1 MKDKMMGDD
10 DVENVGIMQG
20 FMDSMSEDE
29 DEGEGEDQDEG
40 EGKYLERRP
49 DSPEILMNNLRGD
62 MRSID
67 ARRDELADMVG
78 YAAATETPESV
89 LAMLQPILAQ
99 GGGIGALPPSQA
111 MAQGP
116 QPPMAPPGPQ
126 GAAPGGPPPG
136 APPMGPGT
144 PGAEMAPPPA
154 DGGIAALLG
163 GAGAPPAEGPPPV
176 QMARGGYVQHFQTGS
191 DPSGVT
197 PADGTAREDEN
208 MLYDPAM
215 VSSAKAEMNKLLTRS
230 PAAVPTL
237 TKAMEARLPE
247 YQKAL
252 GADRKLSEAQM
263 LFELGQRAFGFAAN
277 VDEGGRPL
285 KGSFFSRLA
294 GATKTLPTAMGRQLE
309 AMDKIDRQI
318 KVLALQ
324 QGEKDIDQ
332 VVTQNNELLKRK
344 TDIFKDVLRAD
355 AKLQAQKLKMGESI
369 FGKGDFEWNIVN
381 MPGLTERYAQ
391 GLTNP
396 AEDKLM
402 ASAIMKFKLGRQELR
417 IHPVTRIPDIVQVP
431 GVLPDF
437 VAQAE
442 AARRRLGLP
451 TAPQPV
457 MNPAAGARP
466 AAPEAG
472 AAAPAAVPAGA
483 APAAGMPAPGAP
495 AAPAAGAPAGAPAAG
510 AAAQGPRPMTLW
522 ATRTDVAGPGA
533 AAVAGVSAIPGLGDP
548 ASSVTMA
555 RKNAELLAER
565 LKEAMLK
572 SVAGSVWE
580 QKNIDKVMAIQPSAW
595 TDPDVYGTRLI
606 TLGQALREGIASYQK
621 MGADN
626 SGLTPEDKGKAREK
640 AMEYQ
645 KFLGQIGL
653 PPAAYT
659 MEQLNALRRQGHREV
674 LWQGITPIKQN

>member
-1 MKDKMMGDD
+1 MKEKMMGDD

-144 PGAEMAPPPA
+144 PGAEMAPPPQ
-154 DGGIAALLG
+154 DGGIAALMG

-176 QMARGGYVQHFQTGS
+176 QMARGGPVQRFQAGS
-191 DPSGVT
+191 NPSGVT
-197 PADGTAREDEN
+197 PADGTAREDED

-294 GATKTLPTAMGRQLE
+294 GATKTLPTAIGRQLE

-355 AKLQAQKLKMGESI
+355 AKLQAQKLKMGDSI
-369 FGKGDFEWNIVN
+369 WGKGDWQWNVVN

-391 GLTNP
+391 GLTKP
-396 AEDKLM
+396 EEDKLM
-402 ASAIMKFKLGRQELR
+402 ASAIMQFKLGRQELKVD
-417 IHPVTRIPDIVQVP
+417 PVTRIPGIVQVP

-442 AARRRLGLP
+442 AARKRLGLP
-451 TAPQPV
+451 TVPQPV
-457 MNPAAGARP
+457 MNPTAGARP

-483 APAAGMPAPGAP
+483 APGAP
-495 AAPAAGAPAGAPAAG
+495 AAPAAGAPAAG

-522 ATRTDVAGPGA
+522 ATRFDVAGPGA

-548 ASSVTMA
+548 ASSVTLA
-555 RKNAELLAER
+555 RKNAELMAER

-606 TLGQALREGIASYQK
+606 ALGQVLREGIASYRK
-621 MGADN
+621 MGADD
-626 SGLTPEDKGKAREK
+626 SGLSPEDKGKAREK

-645 KFLGQIGL
+645 KFLGQLGL
-653 PPAAYT
+653 PPAVYSEADI
-659 MEQLNALRRQGHREV
+659 RRYPPGTEV
-674 LWQGITPIKQN
+674 LVNGVTLKRIRAPQ

>member
-1 MKDKMMGDD
+1 MKDEMMDD
-10 DVENVGIMQG
+10 DIENVGIMQG
-20 FMDSMSEDE
+20 FMDSMNEDGEDESEDD
-29 DEGEGEDQDEG
+29 DEGEDMPQM
-40 EGKYLERRP
+40 ERSP
-49 DSPEILMNNLRGD
+49 SSPEILMNNLRGD

-67 ARRDELADMVG
+67 ARRDELADLVG
-78 YAAATETPESV
+78 YQAATETPESV
-89 LAMLQPILAQ
+89 LAMLQPVLAAQ
-99 GGGIGALPPSQA
+99 GAGGMGGIGALPPSQA

-116 QPPMAPPGPQ
+116 QPPMMPPMPPG
-126 GAAPGGPPPG
+126 GAPAG

-197 PADGTAREDEN
+197 PADGTAREDED

-215 VSSAKAEMNKLLTRS
+215 VSTAKAEMNKLLTRS

-294 GATKTLPTAMGRQLE
+294 GATKTLPTAIGRQLE

-355 AKLQAQKLKMGESI
+355 AKLQAQKLKMGDSI
-369 FGKGDFEWNIVN
+369 WGKGDWQWNVVN

-391 GLTNP
+391 GLTKP
-396 AEDKLM
+396 EEDKLM
-402 ASAIMKFKLGRQELR
+402 ASAIMQFKLGRQELR

-442 AARRRLGLP
+442 AARKRLGLP
-451 TAPQPV
+451 TVPQPV
-457 MNPAAGARP
+457 MNPTAGARP

-472 AAAPAAVPAGA
+472 AAAPGAVPAG
-483 APAAGMPAPGAP
+483 GAP
-495 AAPAAGAPAGAPAAG
+495 ATGVPAAGAPAGAPAAG

-522 ATRTDVAGPGA
+522 ATRFDVAGPGA

-548 ASSVTMA
+548 ASSVTLA
-555 RKNAELLAER
+555 RKNAELMAER

-606 TLGQALREGIASYQK
+606 ALGQVLREGIASYRK
-621 MGADN
+621 MGADD
-626 SGLTPEDKGKAREK
+626 SGLSPEDKGKAREK

-645 KFLGQIGL
+645 KFLGQLGL
-653 PPAAYT
+653 PPAVYSA
-659 MEQLNALRRQGHREV
+659 ADIRRYPPGTEV
-674 LWQGITPIKQN
+674 LVNGVTLKRIRAPQ

>member
-1 MKDKMMGDD
+1 MKDKMMSDD

-20 FMDSMSEDE
+20 FMDSMSEEE
-29 DEGEGEDQDEG
+29 DDDKGEDEG

-67 ARRDELADMVG
+67 ARRDELADLVG
-78 YAAATETPESV
+78 YQAATETPEPV
-89 LAMLQPILAQ
+89 LAMLQPVLAAQ
-99 GGGIGALPPSQA
+99 GAGGMAGIGALPPSQA

-116 QPPMAPPGPQ
+116 QPPIMPPM
-126 GAAPGGPPPG
+126 PPAG

-144 PGAEMAPPPA
+144 PGAEMAPPPQ

-163 GAGAPPAEGPPPV
+163 GAGAPPEGGQPPV

-197 PADGTAREDEN
+197 PADGTARDDED
-208 MLYDPAM
+208 MLFDPAM
-215 VSSAKAEMNKLLTRS
+215 VSTAKTEMNKLLARA

-237 TKAMEARLPE
+237 TSAMEARLPE

-252 GADRKLSEAQM
+252 GADKKLSEAQM
-263 LFELGQRAFGFAAN
+263 LFELGQRAFGFASN

-294 GATKTLPTAMGRQLE
+294 GATKTLPTAIGKQLE

-355 AKLQAQKLKMGESI
+355 AKLQAQKLKMGDSI
-369 FGKGDFEWNIVN
+369 WGKGDWEWNVVN
-381 MPGLTERYAQ
+381 MPGLTDRYAQ
-391 GLTNP
+391 GLTKP
-396 AEDKLM
+396 EEDKLM
-402 ASAIMKFKLGRQELR
+402 ASAIMKFKLGRQELKVD
-417 IHPVTRIPDIVQVP
+417 PVTKIPGIVQVP
-431 GVLPDF
+431 GVVPDF

-442 AARRRLGLP
+442 AARRKLGLP
-451 TAPQPV
+451 TAPQP
-457 MNPAAGARP
+457 MMAPGAGARP

-472 AAAPAAVPAGA
+472 AAAPAAVPAGT
-483 APAAGMPAPGAP
+483 APAAGMPAPGTPAAP
-495 AAPAAGAPAGAPAAG
+495 AAPAASAAG
-510 AAAQGPRPMTLW
+510 QGPRPMTLW
-522 ATRTDVAGPGA
+522 ATRFDVAGPGA

-548 ASSVTMA
+548 ASSVTLA
-555 RKNAELLAER
+555 RKNAELMAER

-606 TLGQALREGIASYQK
+606 ALGQALREGIASYRK
-621 MGADN
+621 MGADD
-626 SGLTPEDKGKAREK
+626 SGLSPEDKGKAREK

-645 KFLGQIGL
+645 KFLGQLGL
-653 PPAAYT
+653 PPAVYSEADI
-659 MEQLNALRRQGHREV
+659 RRYPPGTEV
-674 LWQGITPIKQN
+674 LVNGVTLKRTRAPQ

>member
-20 FMDSMSEDE
+20 FMDSMSED
-29 DEGEGEDQDEG
+29 EDQDEG

-237 TKAMEARLPE
+237 TKAMKARLPE

-355 AKLQAQKLKMGESI
+355 AKLQAQKLKMGDSI
-369 FGKGDFEWNIVN
+369 WGKGDWQWNVVN

-391 GLTNP
+391 GLTKP
-396 AEDKLM
+396 EEDKLM
-402 ASAIMKFKLGRQELR
+402 ASAIMQFKLGRQELKVD
-417 IHPVTRIPDIVQVP
+417 PVTKIPGIVQVP

-442 AARRRLGLP
+442 AARKRLGLP
-451 TAPQPV
+451 TVPQPV
-457 MNPAAGARP
+457 MDPAARARP
-466 AAPEAG
+466 AAPDAG
-472 AAAPAAVPAGA
+472 AA

-495 AAPAAGAPAGAPAAG
+495 AAPAAPAAGAPAAG

-533 AAVAGVSAIPGLGDP
+533 AAVAGVSALPGLGDP
-548 ASSVTMA
+548 ASSVTLA

-606 TLGQALREGIASYQK
+606 ALGQALREGIASYQK

-626 SGLTPEDKGKAREK
+626 SGLSPEDKGKAREK

>member
-1 MKDKMMGDD
+1 MKDEMMDD
-10 DVENVGIMQG
+10 DIENVGIMQG
-20 FMDSMSEDE
+20 FMDSMNEDGEDESEDD
-29 DEGEGEDQDEG
+29 DEGEDMPQM
-40 EGKYLERRP
+40 ERSP
-49 DSPEILMNNLRGD
+49 SSPEILMNNLRGD

-67 ARRDELADMVG
+67 ARRDELADLVG
-78 YAAATETPESV
+78 YQAATETPESV
-89 LAMLQPILAQ
+89 LAMLQPVLAAQ
-99 GGGIGALPPSQA
+99 GAGGMGGIGALPPSQA

-116 QPPMAPPGPQ
+116 QPPMMPPMPPSGAP
-126 GAAPGGPPPG
+126 AG

-176 QMARGGYVQHFQTGS
+176 QMARGGPVQRFQTGS

-197 PADGTAREDEN
+197 PADGTAREDEA

-215 VSSAKAEMNKLLTRS
+215 VSAAKAEMNKLLART
-230 PAAVPTL
+230 PAAVPTVA
-237 TKAMEARLPE
+237 KAMEARLPE

-263 LFELGQRAFGFAAN
+263 LFELGQRAFGFAGN

-285 KGSFFSRLA
+285 KGSFLSRLA

-355 AKLQAQKLKMGESI
+355 AKLQAQKLKMGDSI
-369 FGKGDFEWNIVN
+369 WGKGDWQWNVVN
-381 MPGLTERYAQ
+381 MPGLTDRYAQ
-391 GLTNP
+391 GLTKP
-396 AEDKLM
+396 EEDKLM
-402 ASAIMKFKLGRQELR
+402 ASAIMQFKLGRQELR

-442 AARRRLGLP
+442 AARKRLGLP
-451 TAPQPV
+451 TVPQPV
-457 MNPAAGARP
+457 MNPTAGARP
-466 AAPEAG
+466 TAPDAG

-483 APAAGMPAPGAP
+483 APAAGMPP
-495 AAPAAGAPAGAPAAG
+495 AGAPAGAPATG

-522 ATRTDVAGPGA
+522 ATRFDVAGPGA

-548 ASSVTMA
+548 ASSVTLA
-555 RKNAELLAER
+555 RKNAELMAER

-606 TLGQALREGIASYQK
+606 ALGQVLREGIASYQK

-626 SGLTPEDKGKAREK
+626 SGLSPEDKGKAREK

-645 KFLGQIGL
+645 KFLGQLGL
-653 PPAAYT
+653 PPAVYSEADI
-659 MEQLNALRRQGHREV
+659 RRYPPGTEV
-674 LWQGITPIKQN
+674 LVNGVTLKRIRAPQ